1 MSIKLADEYNKLY
14 PQAGIKVISMSEDQI
29 TDNLLNDNAIS
40 IVSDEKNSG
49 FSKGSFTKTVLG
61 RDVIVP
67 VINSRNPY
75 AEGIALHGIS
85 PESLANFLA
94 NNGLKNWGTLL
105 NTNVTAQL
113 HYYQIDDESIS
124 RSLTEFL
131 KTNITVINGIK
142 VKSSEE
148 MILAIQSDPYAIGFC
163 RMASI
168 LDFKT
173 EGMAENI
180 MLLPI
185 DRNNNGLIDY
195 NEKIYDDL
203 TSFSRGIWIGKYPK
217 ALYSS
222 VFAITSDKSENEE
235 EVAFLKWVLTGG
247 QKVLFSNGYT
257 DLLAT
262 ERQTGMDNLN
272 NARIISGAAI
282 DNKSLSRSVIY
293 IILIIALV
301 AITTNLIARYMIRK
315 ERMPLLTIPAAQKIL
330 DENAII
336 VPGGI
341 YFDKT
346 HTWVFMEQDG
356 VAKVGIDDFLQHI
369 TGTITRVKLKNPGE
383 KVKKG
388 EQIVSLIQNGKQLN
402 LYSPVSGIIKERNNI
417 LDTSSSIINSSP
429 YNEGWIYKI
438 EPTNWLR
445 ENQLLFM
452 AEKQK
457 RFIKNEISRLKEFL
471 SLTLN
476 TGNENYARI
485 ILQDGGELHDGTL
498 SNLGP
503 EVWEDFQTK
512 FIDPS
517 RQIWFYEM
525 F

>member
-1 MSIKLADEYNKLY
+1 
-14 PQAGIKVISMSEDQI
+14 
-29 TDNLLNDNAIS
+29 
-40 IVSDEKNSG
+40 
-49 FSKGSFTKTVLG
+49 
-61 RDVIVP
+61 
-67 VINSRNPY
+67 
-75 AEGIALHGIS
+75 
-85 PESLANFLA
+85 
-94 NNGLKNWGTLL
+94 
-105 NTNVTAQL
+105 
-113 HYYQIDDESIS
+113 
-124 RSLTEFL
+124 
-131 KTNITVINGIK
+131 
-142 VKSSEE
+142 
-148 MILAIQSDPYAIGFC
+148 
-163 RMASI
+163 
-168 LDFKT
+168 
-173 EGMAENI
+173 
-180 MLLPI
+180 
-185 DRNNNGLIDY
+185 
-195 NEKIYDDL
+195 
-203 TSFSRGIWIGKYPK
+203 
-217 ALYSS
+217 
-222 VFAITSDKSENEE
+222 
-235 EVAFLKWVLTGG
+235 
-247 QKVLFSNGYT
+247 
-257 DLLAT
+257 
-262 ERQTGMDNLN
+262 
-272 NARIISGAAI
+272 
-282 DNKSLSRSVIY
+282 
-293 IILIIALV
+293 
-301 AITTNLIARYMIRK
+301 
-315 ERMPLLTIPAAQKIL
+315 MPLLTIPAAQKIL
-330 DENAII
+330 DENAIT

-369 TGTITRVKLKNPGE
+369 TGTITRVKMKNPGE

-471 SLTLN
+471 SVTLN